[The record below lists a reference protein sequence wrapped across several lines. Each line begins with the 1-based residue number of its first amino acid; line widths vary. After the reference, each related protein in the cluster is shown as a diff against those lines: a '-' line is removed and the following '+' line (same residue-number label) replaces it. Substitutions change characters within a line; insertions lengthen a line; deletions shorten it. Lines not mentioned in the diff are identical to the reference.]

1 MKLAEGEKKAL
12 SLAASCHCGS
22 LRRLAYRIEEIT
34 VGQYVLVLLFTSFFA
49 IPLARQR
56 FFYSTALARLKVK
69 GVTLYFLNNVFL
81 LNLTLKPT

>member
-1 MKLAEGEKKAL
+1 M
-12 SLAASCHCGS
+12 
-22 LRRLAYRIEEIT
+22 
-34 VGQYVLVLLFTSFFA
+34 LVLLFTSFFA

-69 GVTLYFLNNVFL
+69 GVTLYFFDNVFL